1 MAELQEVE
9 VNSNCKHLIAS
20 INSYVCFLYLIMHT
34 LLFKY
39 YGSLKRR
46 IMVDKR
52 HVFGEFMISL
62 LCLGN
67 KKKMCL
73 FSEGKDQNR
82 NWVFFLYNVQR
93 DKIAMVSQCS
103 IVRGW
108 QKLDRA
114 DEYQVQLCG
123 DLTRPQDIFHLQIY
137 DIQMW
142 PFYIDFMISLD
153 VALLLLL
160 LG

>member
-9 VNSNCKHLIAS
+9 VNSNCKHLTAS

-52 HVFGEFMISL
+52 HVFGEFMVSL
-62 LCLGN
+62 LCLGS

-73 FSEGKDQNR
+73 FSEGRIKIETVV
-82 NWVFFLYNVQR
+82 VFFVQR

-103 IVRGW
+103 IVWGW

-123 DLTRPQDIFHLQIY
+123 DLTRPEDIFHLQIY

-142 PFYIDFMISLD
+142 PFYIDFMISF
-153 VALLLLL
+153 
-160 LG
+160 

>member
-20 INSYVCFLYLIMHT
+20 INSYICFLYLIMHT

-52 HVFGEFMISL
+52 HVFGEFMVSL
-62 LCLGN
+62 LCLGS

-73 FSEGKDQNR
+73 FSEGRIKIETVV
-82 NWVFFLYNVQR
+82 VFFVQR

-103 IVRGW
+103 IVWGW

-123 DLTRPQDIFHLQIY
+123 DLTRPEDIFHLQIY

-142 PFYIDFMISLD
+142 PFYIDFMISF
-153 VALLLLL
+153 
-160 LG
+160 